1 MTMRNTDRTGQAGR
15 ADQAGPAGRPAPIG
29 DGLVVRRP
37 VEDDFTRVQYGLT
50 HWWGGLGG
58 EAGAQQ
64 RRLLV
69 PRLFLQHFT
78 GTSMVVDGA
87 EGPDGPLAA
96 FLIGF
101 LSQDRPDEAYIHFV
115 GVAPEHKRAGLG
127 SAMYERFFALA
138 RETGRS
144 RVRCITGPANLASVA
159 YHTRM
164 GFRIEEGDLDVDGV
178 AAKSDYDGEGLA
190 RVCFVR
196 DL

>member
-1 MTMRNTDRTGQAGR
+1 MTLSPARTPEALAG
-15 ADQAGPAGRPAPIG
+15 
-29 DGLVVRRP
+29 GLTARRP
-37 VEDDFTRVQYGLT
+37 TEDDFARIQDGLT

-78 GTSMVVDGA
+78 STSFVVDDA
-87 EGPDGPLAA
+87 DGRLVA
-96 FLIGF
+96 FLVGF

-127 SAMYERFFALA
+127 SALYERFFALA
-138 RETGRS
+138 RAAGRT

-164 GFRIEEGDLDVDGV
+164 GFRLEDGDTDVDGV
-178 AAKSDYDGEGLA
+178 PVKSHYDGEGLP

>member
-1 MTMRNTDRTGQAGR
+1 MSEHTVTA
-15 ADQAGPAGRPAPIG
+15 ASAIA
-29 DGLVVRRP
+29 DGLTVRRP
-37 VEDDFTRVQYGLT
+37 VEDDFPRIQDGLT

-58 EAGAQQ
+58 DAGAQQ

-78 GTSMVVDGA
+78 GTSFVVDDTGA
-87 EGPDGPLAA
+87 TGPDGAPRLAA
-96 FLIGF
+96 FLVGF

-115 GVAPEHKRAGLG
+115 GVAPEDKRHGLG
-127 SAMYERFFALA
+127 SGLYERFFAAA
-138 RETGRS
+138 RAAGRT
-144 RVRCITGPANLASVA
+144 RVRCITGPANRASIA

-164 GFRIEEGDLDVDGV
+164 GFRIEDGDIDADGV
-178 AAKSDYDGEGLA
+178 PAKSDYDGEGLP

>member
-1 MTMRNTDRTGQAGR
+1 MTASSIDPTGHTDRGASAER
-15 ADQAGPAGRPAPIG
+15 ANPSEPIG
-29 DGLVVRRP
+29 GGLVVRRP
-37 VEDDFTRVQYGLT
+37 VEDDFARVQYGLT

-58 EAGAQQ
+58 DAGAQQ

-78 GTSMVVDGA
+78 GTSLVVEDAADPG
-87 EGPDGPLAA
+87 GPLAA

-101 LSQDRPDEAYIHFV
+101 LSQDRRDEAYIHFV
-115 GVAPEHKRAGLG
+115 GVAPEHKRAGVG
-127 SAMYERFFALA
+127 SALYERFFALA
-138 RETGRS
+138 RGAGRS

-164 GFRIEEGDLDVDGV
+164 GFRIEDGDHEVDGV
-178 AAKSDYDGEGLA
+178 AAKADYDGEGLA

>member
-1 MTMRNTDRTGQAGR
+1 M
-15 ADQAGPAGRPAPIG
+15 
-29 DGLVVRRP
+29 
-37 VEDDFTRVQYGLT
+37 EDDFARVQHGLT

-78 GTSMVVDGA
+78 GTSLVVESA
-87 EGPDGPLAA
+87 EDPGGRGPLAA

-115 GVAPEHKRAGLG
+115 GVAPEHKRAGIG
-127 SAMYERFFALA
+127 SALYERFFALA
-138 RETGRS
+138 REAGRT

-164 GFRIEEGDLDVDGV
+164 GFRIEDGDHEVDGV
-178 AAKSDYDGEGLA
+178 AAKANYDGEGLA